1 MISVPASLLP
11 RRPGDPPPSAA
22 ADGPGEVFLAFGRV
36 FSGVAREGARVHVLT
51 SAYDPREPGRHRQ
64 TATLTGLYLM
74 MGRALERLPEVPAGN
89 ILAASGLEAAVLKS
103 ATLSSTPC
111 AWPLAPMAAPIVRV
125 ALEPSRPTDM
135 AALAEGLRLLNRADP
150 FVEVGITDKGEQL
163 LGAAGEVHLET
174 CVKDLRERF
183 ARVDFQVSP
192 PLVAFRESIFCPEE
206 AAEGQVGRPARVVE
220 ASTPSGACTVRVR
233 AHALPGALASVLDD
247 NAALLKQLLEQQAG
261 RKAGRDAGGA
271 TAADGSNGEP
281 AGAGTAGGGG
291 GGGSAGAGPPG
302 LAAFRQ
308 RVRHACDESADGKQL
323 LRLLRRAW
331 LLGPKHIGPNV
342 LVPVEGEASVGG
354 GSLFDAPST
363 SVVRTTRHGG
373 ALKPAQAAAAVGPS
387 GGGGAADAY
396 GAGDPAAASAGAAAG
411 AVIHEATVHVPLGT
425 CEAAAIL
432 GLSAEPGA
440 DAQQAQADAAD
451 GDAGAGTR
459 PSSAAGS
466 RPASRTGR
474 PPSAPAAA
482 TATPPP
488 AALGSAPGWQHVRGS
503 IESGVVAGFS
513 LATAAGPLMDEPLWG
528 IAIEIEAR
536 LRPPAAAVLTVDA
549 ADEQGREQGG
559 AADAPAPA
567 PVPAAFDLQEDVY
580 GPFSGQVMTAVAGA
594 CRLAVMEAEPRLVE
608 ALFLCQVGR
617 GCSQLGLLFHC

>member
-1 MISVPASLLP
+1 
-11 RRPGDPPPSAA
+11 
-22 ADGPGEVFLAFGRV
+22 
-36 FSGVAREGARVHVLT
+36 
-51 SAYDPREPGRHRQ
+51 
-64 TATLTGLYLM
+64 
-74 MGRALERLPEVPAGN
+74 
-89 ILAASGLEAAVLKS
+89 
-103 ATLSSTPC
+103 
-111 AWPLAPMAAPIVRV
+111 
-125 ALEPSRPTDM
+125 
-135 AALAEGLRLLNRADP
+135 
-150 FVEVGITDKGEQL
+150 
-163 LGAAGEVHLET
+163 
-174 CVKDLRERF
+174 
-183 ARVDFQVSP
+183 
-192 PLVAFRESIFCPEE
+192 
-206 AAEGQVGRPARVVE
+206 
-220 ASTPSGACTVRVR
+220 
-233 AHALPGALASVLDD
+233 
-247 NAALLKQLLEQQAG
+247 
-261 RKAGRDAGGA
+261 
-271 TAADGSNGEP
+271 
-281 AGAGTAGGGG
+281 
-291 GGGSAGAGPPG
+291 
-302 LAAFRQ
+302 
-308 RVRHACDESADGKQL
+308 
-323 LRLLRRAW
+323 
-331 LLGPKHIGPNV
+331 
-342 LVPVEGEASVGG
+342 
-354 GSLFDAPST
+354 
-363 SVVRTTRHGG
+363 
-373 ALKPAQAAAAVGPS
+373 
-387 GGGGAADAY
+387 
-396 GAGDPAAASAGAAAG
+396 
-411 AVIHEATVHVPLGT
+411 VHVPLGT